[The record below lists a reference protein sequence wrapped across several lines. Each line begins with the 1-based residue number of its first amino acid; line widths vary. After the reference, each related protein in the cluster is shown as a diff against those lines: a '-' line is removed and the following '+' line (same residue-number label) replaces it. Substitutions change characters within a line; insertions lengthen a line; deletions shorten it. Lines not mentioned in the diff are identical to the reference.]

1 MNTALLRAIIGNRTA
16 ATGLAVTAFVLL
28 AVTLGAALSPYS
40 AVDMDFLNV
49 LAPPSLAHPFGTDS
63 FGRDVLT
70 RVLFGGRVSLVVS
83 ISGVALAALI
93 GGMAGLFSAWHGGWV
108 DAALMRVSDLVF
120 SFPSFVLALLLMV
133 VFGSSVINVA
143 AAIALIYLPI
153 FARLTR
159 NMALLVKHEPYVE
172 AARLMGQPVWRIL
185 FREILPN
192 IAAPLLVQA
201 SIGIAFAVV
210 IEAGLSFLGLGVQ
223 PPLPSLG
230 VIMADGREYFQRG
243 PWVLTLTGV
252 FISIALLGLNLLG
265 DGIRDLTD
273 PRLRERIGS

>member
-1 MNTALLRAIIGNRTA
+1 MNSALLRAIVRNRTA
-16 ATGLAVTAFVLL
+16 ATGLAITALVLL
-28 AVTLGAALSPYS
+28 AVTLGGALSPYS
-40 AVDMDFLNV
+40 AVDLDFLN
-49 LAPPSLAHPFGTDS
+49 LIAPPSLKHPFGTDS

-70 RVLFGGRVSLVVS
+70 RVLLGGRVSLVVS
-83 ISGVALAALI
+83 ISGVALAAII
-93 GGMAGLFSAWHGGWV
+93 GGMAGLLAAWYGGWV
-108 DAALMRVSDLVF
+108 DAGLMRVSDLVF

-133 VFGSSVINVA
+133 VFGSSVVNIA
-143 AAIALIYLPI
+143 AAIALVYLPI

-159 NMALLVKHEPYVE
+159 NMALLVKEEPYVQ

-192 IAAPLLVQA
+192 ISAPLMVQA
-201 SIGIAFAVV
+201 SIGIAFAVI

-252 FISIALLGLNLLG
+252 FISVALLGLNLLG

-273 PRLRERIGS
+273 PRLRERLGS

>member
-1 MNTALLRAIIGNRTA
+1 MNSALLRAIVRNRTA
-16 ATGLAVTAFVLL
+16 ATGLAITALVLL
-28 AVTLGAALSPYS
+28 AVTLGGALSPYS
-40 AVDMDFLNV
+40 AVDMDFLNL
-49 LAPPSLAHPFGTDS
+49 LAPPSLSHPFGTDS

-70 RVLFGGRVSLVVS
+70 RVLLGGRVSLVVS
-83 ISGVALAALI
+83 VSGVALAALV
-93 GGMAGLFSAWHGGWV
+93 GGTAGLLSAWYGGWV
-108 DAALMRVSDLVF
+108 DAGLMRVSDLIF

-133 VFGSSVINVA
+133 VFGSSVVNVA
-143 AAIALIYLPI
+143 AAISLVYLPI

-159 NMALLVKHEPYVE
+159 NMAMLVKEEPYVQ
-172 AARLMGQPVWRIL
+172 AARLMGQPVSRIL

-192 IAAPLLVQA
+192 IGAPLLVQA

-252 FISIALLGLNLLG
+252 FISTALLGLNLLG

-273 PRLRERIGS
+273 PRLRERLGS